1 MPRTQG
7 GPVVMQADPEIL
19 RELVNRYDE
28 LQSLDASQRD
38 CTIRPGTEG
47 TLYTLCV
54 LTGIRDESKALAFA
68 RSLLSPPDLPPRTS
82 GSPSA

>member
-1 MPRTQG
+1 M
-7 GPVVMQADPEIL
+7 VLQADPEIL

-28 LQSLDASQRD
+28 LQRLDASFWD

-54 LTGIRDESKALAFA
+54 LTGIRDESKALAAA
-68 RSLLSPPDLPPRTS
+68 RSLFPAPDLPPRS
-82 GSPSA
+82 PGSPSA

>member
-1 MPRTQG
+1 M
-7 GPVVMQADPEIL
+7 VLQADPEIL

-28 LQSLDASQRD
+28 LQSLDASFWD

-54 LTGIRDESKALAFA
+54 LTGIRDESEALAAA
-68 RSLLSPPDLPPRTS
+68 RSLFPAPAPDLPPRS
-82 GSPSA
+82 PGSPSA